1 MLPIRGARGYAVYA
15 AGMEASAADK
25 AKLLRFV
32 RSGVIADLGC
42 GTGTVLELLRRK
54 SPRSRLIG
62 VDCSPEMIR
71 RCRKRFPGVEFRRE
85 DIPGP
90 PFQPESAATILLCS
104 TIPQPSRYQA
114 YHSSP

>member
-85 DIPGP
+85 DITGP
-90 PFQPESAATILLCS
+90 LFEPESGDTIVPCS
-104 TIPQPSRYQA
+104 IMHEVVSYKGYTY
-114 YHSSP
+114 SP